1 MGTNAT
7 KLAQKGY
14 DYMTGSSS
22 GATSSKGALS
32 KHQGIAVKATAF
44 VLTRSSSMYFDEDG
58 QLAHEFYFEAISKSG
73 KKARLRRIRT
83 GLTPQ
88 GEVKLDNPRL
98 HVDYPV
104 VLYEAR

>member
-1 MGTNAT
+1 MGGSAT

-14 DYMTGSSS
+14 DYVTGTKSSS
-22 GATSSKGALS
+22 HSSKEAVQL
-32 KHQGIAVKATAF
+32 HQGNLVKATAF

-58 QLAHEFYFEAISKSG
+58 QLAHEFYYEVKSKSN
-73 KKARLRRIRT
+73 KKIRLKRIRN

-88 GEVKLDNPRL
+88 GDVPLKIPRL
-98 HVDYPV
+98 HVDFPI